1 MTTIVQAK
9 VTFYFD
15 GNINDFLGLFDLY
28 DGSVT
33 GVFQQEANHL
43 DVNVIE
49 VTQDDYLD
57 IESLI
62 QYNETIDKIWYK
74 EED

>member
-9 VTFYFD
+9 VTFYFN

-43 DVNVIE
+43 DVNVTE
-49 VTQDDYLD
+49 VTQDDCLD

-62 QYNETIDKIWYK
+62 QYDETIDKIWYK
-74 EED
+74 ED